1 MNHSPADPSR
11 PVVAPGRPI
20 VAIAHAGQV
29 GESPAAYTDASLNV
43 IRRLTA
49 EVVSLATDLPAMVRG
64 KTVLVKPN
72 LVRPNPK
79 NPFAVV
85 TDERVLFALVEL
97 LKDAGAR
104 EIWIGDNPGYGLPL
118 AEALAQL
125 GDFKARLAG
134 YGARLRFFDEE
145 EKVVVD
151 NPEATIF
158 SPMILPKSLLDA
170 EVYINLP
177 KMKTHMHAL
186 VTLGIKN
193 QYGLILD
200 DQRMFF
206 HRNDLHVK
214 MVDILYKVRPHL
226 TLVDGIIAAQGQ
238 APLSG
243 SVVPDMNTLV
253 AGEDIVA
260 VDTVA
265 TSVMGIHPMEVAM
278 LRLCRQE
285 GLGETDVDR
294 IEIRGQRIDAV
305 RRQFTRPIISPQG
318 AYDEVQCI
326 EGGACNG
333 CLSALRHSLDKL
345 AGEGALAGNPIQ
357 SVYVGKPMPDMVNLK
372 KLRGPLWCFGSCA
385 ADLIFSQAER
395 KPLARFIPGC
405 PPHILEFYKAYK
417 QLMAEDAQS

>member
-1 MNHSPADPSR
+1 MERAITP
-11 PVVAPGRPI
+11 PVVA
-20 VAIAHAGQV
+20 IAKAEHV
-29 GESPAAYTDASLNV
+29 GESPAAYTDASLKT
-43 IRRLTA
+43 IKDLTA
-49 EVVSLATDLPAMVRG
+49 EVLSLATDLPALVGG
-64 KTVLVKPN
+64 KTVLIKPN

-79 NPFAVV
+79 NPYAVV

-104 EIWIGDNPGYGLPL
+104 ELWIGDNPGYGLPL
-118 AEALAQL
+118 SEALAQL
-125 GDFKARLAG
+125 GDFKQRLAG

-145 EKVVVD
+145 EKVAVE
-151 NPEATIF
+151 NPEATLF
-158 SPMILPKSLLDA
+158 DRMVLPKSLLDA

-214 MVDILYKVRPHL
+214 ITDILRKVRPQL
-226 TLVDGIIAAQGQ
+226 TLVDGVIAAQGQ

-243 SVVPDMNTLV
+243 SVVPDMNTLI
-253 AGEDIVA
+253 AGEDVVA

-265 TSVMGIHPMEVAM
+265 TSCMGIHPMEVAM

-285 GLGETDVDR
+285 GLGETDVNNID
-294 IEIRGQRIDAV
+294 IRGKAIAEVLRP
-305 RRQFTRPIISPQG
+305 FTRPVISPQG
-318 AYDEVQCI
+318 AYDEIQCI
-326 EGGACNG
+326 EGGACYG

-345 AGEGALAGNPIQ
+345 ASEGLLEGNPIQ
-357 SVYVGKPMPDMVNLK
+357 TVYVGKPMPDMVNLK
-372 KLRGPLWCFGSCA
+372 QTRGPLWCFGGCA
-385 ADLIFSQAER
+385 AELIFSHTDR
-395 KPLARFIPGC
+395 KPLGRFIPGC

-417 QLMAEDAQS
+417 SQVVEGEDA